1 MSNQAEIFETSGDQ
15 IAHYSGNDIMSC
27 EIKVEEDSVHEPE
40 CSSLNL
46 NSDTDFFTVNCD
58 VITVIDVARKSENP
72 ILIVTQNGNT
82 YRCNKRTKSDKT
94 KKGIFL
100 FACTKRS
107 TQSCPFRFQAK
118 MTLTED
124 PKNIQFWTKEN
135 WEIFKV
141 FENHTC
147 VQTKREPERIK
158 QKRARVKNG
167 TLKKS
172 GKNDSHEMKKI
183 RIFCENLTEIPT
195 IVSVFCHAPTSKRPI
210 ILLKENGKN
219 YRCRKADQNQ
229 NQFGSHT
236 FICSK
241 RESSGCSFRMFAK
254 MVITNDP
261 SNENFW
267 SVKNW
272 EISDFFARHTC
283 SESALIG
290 IQ

>member
-1 MSNQAEIFETSGDQ
+1 
-15 IAHYSGNDIMSC
+15 
-27 EIKVEEDSVHEPE
+27 
-40 CSSLNL
+40 
-46 NSDTDFFTVNCD
+46 
-58 VITVIDVARKSENP
+58 
-72 ILIVTQNGNT
+72 
-82 YRCNKRTKSDKT
+82 
-94 KKGIFL
+94 
-100 FACTKRS
+100 
-107 TQSCPFRFQAK
+107 

-147 VQTKREPERIK
+147 VETKRELGRIK

-195 IVSVFCHAPTSKRPI
+195 IVSVFCHAPSSKRPI
-210 ILLKENGKN
+210 ILLKQNGKN
-219 YRCRKADQNQ
+219 YRCRKAAQTPN
-229 NQFGSHT
+229 HMT

-241 RESSGCSFRMFAK
+241 REWSGCSFRMFAK
-254 MVITNDP
+254 MLITKDP

-267 SVKNW
+267 SVENW
-272 EISDFFARHTC
+272 KISELFVLHTC
-283 SESALIG
+283 SEE
-290 IQ
+290 